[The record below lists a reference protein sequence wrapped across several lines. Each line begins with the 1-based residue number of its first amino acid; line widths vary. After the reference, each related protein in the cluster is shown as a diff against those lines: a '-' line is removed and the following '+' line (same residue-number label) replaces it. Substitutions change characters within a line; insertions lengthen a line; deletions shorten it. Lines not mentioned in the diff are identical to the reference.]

1 MIAMT
6 LAEIATA
13 VGGELIGGA
22 QATDVAEPG
31 DLVVEG
37 SVETDSRLVRPG
49 SVFFALPG
57 EVTDGRRFVA
67 SAVDAGAALVIT
79 PERVD
84 TTAPQIVVADGYE
97 ALAALAHEV
106 VTRVRMS
113 TADRV
118 DAAGRPAPLRVV
130 GITGSNGKTST
141 KNMLRTI
148 LAQHGATVAP
158 EGSFNNHVG
167 APISMLRVTYDT
179 RYLVVEMGAS
189 GVGHIAKLVSIAEP
203 DLGVVLKVGLAHAGE
218 FGGIEATQ
226 RAKSE
231 MVTDLPETATA
242 LLNVDDDRVASMR
255 DLTAARVVGF
265 GTSAEA
271 DYRITGI
278 ETDRSGTRFT
288 LTAPPVRHEGD
299 RPTDATLSGG
309 PDHVDV
315 RLAILGEHH
324 AMNASA
330 ALTVAHLWGVPLADG
345 AAALASMTRAERWRM
360 ELLQGGPEGVTVIND
375 AYNASPDS
383 TAAALRTLAQI
394 VRPGERTVAV
404 LGEMAELGE
413 YSVEEHDRIGRL
425 VVRLGIGQLVVV
437 GRGAMPIHQAA
448 TLEGSWDGESVYIE
462 DVDDAVRAMQEMLR
476 PGDVVL
482 VKSSKSAELRF
493 LGDRLGG
500 VTE

>member
-67 SAVDAGAALVIT
+67 AAVDAGAALVIT

-118 DAAGRPAPLRVV
+118 DADGRPAPLRVV

-148 LAQHGATVAP
+148 LEQHGATVAP

-288 LTAPPVRHEGD
+288 LTAPPLRPEGD